1 MRNSSICVAGMQV
14 IKIMKTKKTLYF
26 ILLQVAIFIM
36 SLGGVCSKLAG
47 IENFLSPKFIMY
59 YGFLLLILFA
69 YAIIWQQVLKEISL
83 SVAYGS
89 KGVGIL
95 YVILWGTL
103 IFDEVITWNMILGI
117 VLVLIGVYILTF
129 HELKEKKNE

>member
-47 IENFLSPKFIMY
+47 IEKFLSPKFIMY

-117 VLVLIGVYILTF
+117 ILVLIGVYILTF

>member
-1 MRNSSICVAGMQV
+1 
-14 IKIMKTKKTLYF
+14 MKTKKTLYF

-47 IENFLSPKFIMY
+47 REKFLSTKFILY
-59 YGFLLLILFA
+59 YGLLLLILFA

-129 HELKEKKNE
+129 HELKEEKNE

>member
-47 IENFLSPKFIMY
+47 IEKFLSPKFIMY

>member
-1 MRNSSICVAGMQV
+1 MQV

-47 IENFLSPKFIMY
+47 IEKFLSPKFIMY

-117 VLVLIGVYILTF
+117 ILVLIGVYILTF